1 MRNRLSPQRDVWVQ
15 RAEERDTVRRP
26 DKVSYSQE
34 PGDAVSLRGPWWVL
48 GSAGVRV
55 TL

>member
-1 MRNRLSPQRDVWVQ
+1 MSGYQGQTV
-15 RAEERDTVRRP
+15 ETVRG
-26 DKVSYSQE
+26 DQIKVSYSQE
-34 PGDAVSLRGPWWVL
+34 PGDAVSLRVPWWVL